1 MDNSKQTL
9 TDTLEQ
15 TETAHKDEP
24 IPEYFEVSCDGNYP
38 LQTYETR
45 IHETYYYLSKSHRKI
60 ANYILKNRSSVIN
73 SSITVLAAK
82 IGTTPATITRFCQV
96 LRYKGYNE
104 FQFYV
109 RNDLLGNHENDELLL
124 PNDSLTVSIRKLL
137 KYNLDALNDTMLLL
151 DENRMYQAIELIMRA
166 NKVYFYAEGAT
177 GCSAQ
182 FGHQLFLQTGIASN
196 CYTDAGLMMLSAAH
210 LTAQDVVICM
220 SFSGSSE
227 NVYHALEFAQ
237 RNGAK
242 CIAITGVPKSR
253 IAAAADICLLYSC
266 SIQDDLQYLH
276 TARICEVSILGALQ
290 TGIMNAMTQH
300 KDTRLNAIKY
310 AITYKRLK

>member
-1 MDNSKQTL
+1 MDKNEYKGLGVPQDPSVA
-9 TDTLEQ
+9 TDEV
-15 TETAHKDEP
+15 
-24 IPEYFEVSCDGNYP
+24 IPDYFEEAGECDIP

-45 IHETYYYLSKSHRKI
+45 IHEAYYYLSKTHRKI
-60 ANYILKNRSSVIN
+60 ANYILKNRASVIN
-73 SSITVLAAK
+73 SSITVLAGK

-104 FQFYV
+104 LQFYM
-109 RNDLLGNHENDELLL
+109 RNDLLNSG
-124 PNDSLTVSIRKLL
+124 NDSDLLRPDDPLAVSIRKLL

-151 DENRMYQAIELIMRA
+151 DESKMHQAIDWIMRA

-220 SFSGSSE
+220 SFSGASE
-227 NVYHALEFAQ
+227 NVYHALEFAR
-237 RNGAK
+237 RNNAMT
-242 CIAITGVPKSR
+242 IAITGVPKSR
-253 IAAAADICLLYSC
+253 LATAANICLLYSC
-266 SIQDDLQYLH
+266 SIQDDIQYLH
-276 TARICEVSILGALQ
+276 TARICEVGILGALQ
-290 TGIMNAMTQH
+290 TGIINAMTLR
-300 KDTRLNAIKY
+300 KDKRLNALKY

>member
-1 MDNSKQTL
+1 MDENENRLSNAEEEDAKRL
-9 TDTLEQ
+9 YDEAVPDFLEDTGDHS
-15 TETAHKDEP
+15 A
-24 IPEYFEVSCDGNYP
+24 S

-45 IHETYYYLSKSHRKI
+45 IHEAYYYLSKTHRKI
-60 ANYILKNRSSVIN
+60 ASYILKNRASVIN
-73 SSITVLAAK
+73 SSITVLASK

-104 FQFYV
+104 LQFYM
-109 RNDLLGNHENDELLL
+109 RNDLLTNSEDEGLLR
-124 PNDSLTVSIRKLL
+124 PDDSLAVSVRKLL
-137 KYNLDALNDTMLLL
+137 KYNLDALNDTMSLL
-151 DENRMYQAIELIMRA
+151 DESKMSQAINLIMRA

-182 FGHQLFLQTGIASN
+182 FGHQLFLQTGIVSN

-220 SFSGSSE
+220 SFSGASE
-227 NVYHALEFAQ
+227 NVYHALEFAR
-237 RNGAK
+237 RNEAK
-242 CIAITGVPKSR
+242 TIAITGVPKSR
-253 IAAAADICLLYSC
+253 IAAAANICLLYSC
-266 SIQDDLQYLH
+266 SIQDDIQYLH

-290 TGIMNAMTQH
+290 TGIINAMTQR
-300 KDTRLNAIKY
+300 KDTRLNAVKY